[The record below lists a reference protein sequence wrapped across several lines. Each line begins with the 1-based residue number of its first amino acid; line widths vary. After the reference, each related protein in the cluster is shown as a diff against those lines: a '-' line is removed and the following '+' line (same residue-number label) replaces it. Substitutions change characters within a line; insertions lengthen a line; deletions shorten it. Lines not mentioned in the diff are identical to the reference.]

1 MELTRGVLKSFAK
14 ITDDSSNK
22 KTSTSVHATAVVVD
36 GKKYAQID
44 GSTVLTPIS
53 ETTDVQT
60 GDRILVSVE
69 NHSAV
74 VIGNFTYPPSARTAN
89 KALEESERA
98 SNTANSAVEKAETA
112 QTLASESQTL
122 SSQAN
127 AASSQA
133 IAAAQAASTAAQ
145 NAQSIAQEASNIASA
160 AQTSAN
166 DSLAATAEAQKQI
179 ESLNTE
185 VNTVKS
191 DVASARAEATAQI
204 TALTETMTAD
214 YAKKTEVTAVEG
226 RLTAEISKSAAELR
240 TTMSENYTAKSEAVS
255 LEERL
260 QSQITQNAE
269 GLTSVASRTTKLE
282 TDTTEAQKQIDAAK
296 ASAATAQSKADAAQT
311 AAANAQT
318 AADQAKAAAET
329 AASNAATAQSIAN
342 AAKTKA
348 DEADAAAKSAQ
359 DDLDAAKANLT
370 EVTNRVG
377 ATEEEIAAA
386 QSAVD
391 AAQAAADQAQSDA
404 TAAHTAASNA
414 QTAADKAKADAATA
428 QSAATAAQTKA
439 DNASAAAANAQTAA
453 DQAQADVNALKSR
466 VTTAETQIAQN
477 AEAITLRA
485 TKTELTNA
493 VNDIQVGG
501 RNLAL
506 KTGTK
511 AAITG
516 GNTTNQ
522 CVNIYTLSKNWTEF
536 AGKYVTISFDY
547 VYSEGATCTNSSVT
561 NSCIGIGMGAST
573 WNRPANIP
581 APSVAMSGHVSK
593 TFLVSSNVASHT
605 VVQARIDYLSGTC
618 TISNFKFEIGNKAT
632 DWTPAPEDQDA
643 ATQAVAND
651 LANNYYTKTQTDSA
665 IQVKADS
672 ILSTVSSTYQT
683 KDAMGN
689 YSTTAQMNSAI
700 NQSATSIKSEVSATY
715 ATNAKVDGIQ
725 VGGRNLLFNSKG
737 DSTTGWFFT
746 GTVVDDSRFG
756 KCIQKIAT
764 GTSEVLLGTP
774 RTAQVDKSAK
784 YTFSCYVWVNSYV
797 SSVDIWWLSDTESD
811 KKTTS
816 NGFVNT
822 IQILGNK
829 KFTPGQWNKVEITFT
844 TNSDDYTGYI
854 RIDNNGSTTSG
865 SNASLYIT
873 RLKLERGTKATDWT
887 PAPEDVDS
895 SIGEVKTIAEQT
907 ATKIGWIVKSG
918 TSETNFTL
926 TDRTATLVAQTI
938 SLNGN
943 VKVNGAMIVDG
954 AVTASKIAANSIT
967 ANKLAIGDFTNYC
980 TVNPNYPDTML
991 PTSFTYGG
999 TIVNGTADT
1008 GSYVIRKANESQT
1021 YLMFC
1026 DFTPMCFNAGDE
1038 LYFYGNIPNFST
1050 TDCSGR
1056 VVIWLYDSNKKYVRE
1071 FTLWSGTF
1079 KASTWNKV
1087 SGGKPFTGANI
1098 NGARYFLIGIDSGN
1112 ASHHIGACDLIC
1124 RKKSSGAL
1132 IVDGTITT
1140 NKLAANSITTAK
1152 LATDAIKSTNYAYS
1166 SGNFST
1172 AGTFLDLSTGIIR
1185 SKNFA
1190 IDSSGNAYLN
1200 GKIQA
1205 SSGTIGRYTITAT
1218 SLYAGTGSSQA
1229 GIGGNQAFWA
1239 GSTTSDSA
1247 PFRVSYSGQLVA
1259 KDLASIN
1266 SIKIY
1271 DEMNEEYFTL
1281 AQASASEI
1289 VFPSMSYFTK
1299 VVSFEDTT
1307 TIEAL
1312 VARNIAGD
1320 LTPNLDNSYNLG
1332 DVSKVYHLI
1341 YSRGVRLGMSTYS
1354 ASNGYVSTLWKDNA
1368 WHDLLVRNSDGLTT
1382 GIGWLGS
1389 ADYASVLQLRSR
1401 TVMLRNSSGNSTL
1414 SDERLKKNFSSLK
1427 RWEGF
1432 YLDLEP
1438 TAYQYKNGSSGR
1450 NHIGYRAQQVESAL
1464 EKNGLTTKD
1473 FAGFVKYHISPDDE
1487 SFNGYETEYG
1497 LIYTEFTALNTYMT
1511 QKNVKAIKELDRRF
1525 TVLDGKV
1532 SSTYARIGS
1541 AEERIDKLE
1550 KENKQLKEEIAQL
1563 KMAA

>member
-22 KTSTSVHATAVVVD
+22 KTSTSVHATAVVVE

-89 KALEESERA
+89 KALEESERD

-145 NAQSIAQEASNIASA
+145 NAQSIAQEASNTASA

-179 ESLNTE
+179 EALNTE

-204 TALTETMTAD
+204 EALTETMTAD

-269 GLTSVASRTTKLE
+269 GLTSVVSRTTKLE

-318 AADQAKAAAET
+318 AADQAKSAAET

-453 DQAQADVNALKSR
+453 DQAKADVNALKSR

-501 RNLAL
+501 RNLACGTN
-506 KTGTK
+506 KGTSGWGWSTGNADTSTREEVTENGIRCCKFTK
-511 AAITG
+511 NSTAVGAWSVIIY
-516 GNTTNQ
+516 N
-522 CVNIYTLSKNWTEF
+522 NIGRNKYL
-536 AGKYVTISFDY
+536 AGKTYTVSFEVKASVRTAFNLYLKRGNGTDDLIGTTDKVINAYTTANQWAKCAWVVTLKDELPTTTDQA
-547 VYSEGATCTNSSVT
+547 VYLNGMSSASGVT
-561 NSCIGIGMGAST
+561 YIFRNLMI
-573 WNRPANIP
+573 
-581 APSVAMSGHVSK
+581 
-593 TFLVSSNVASHT
+593 
-605 VVQARIDYLSGTC
+605 
-618 TISNFKFEIGNKAT
+618 EEGNKPSA
-632 DWTPAPEDQDA
+632 WTPAPEDQDA
-643 ATQAVAND
+643 ATQAVANN

-715 ATNAKVDGIQ
+715 ATNAKVDAIQ

-737 DSTTGWFFT
+737 DSVTDWFFT

-756 KCIQKIAT
+756 KCIQKSTT
-764 GTSEVLLGTP
+764 GTSEVFLGTP

-784 YTFSCYVWVNSYV
+784 YTFSCYIWVNSYV
-797 SSVDIWWLSDTESD
+797 SSVDIYWLSDTESD

-816 NGFVNT
+816 NGYVNVL
-822 IQILGNK
+822 QILSPK
-829 KFTPGQWNKVEITFT
+829 KFTPGQWNRVEITFT

-854 RIDNNGSTTSG
+854 RVDNNGTTTSG
-865 SNASLYIT
+865 SNASMYVT
-873 RLKLERGTKATDWT
+873 RLKLEKGTKATDWT

-907 ATKIGWIVKSG
+907 ATKISWVVKSG
-918 TSETNFTL
+918 TSSTDFTL

-943 VKVNGAMIVDG
+943 VKVNGTMIVDG
-954 AVTASKIAANSIT
+954 AIT
-967 ANKLAIGDFTNYC
+967 
-980 TVNPNYPDTML
+980 
-991 PTSFTYGG
+991 
-999 TIVNGTADT
+999 
-1008 GSYVIRKANESQT
+1008 
-1021 YLMFC
+1021 
-1026 DFTPMCFNAGDE
+1026 
-1038 LYFYGNIPNFST
+1038 
-1050 TDCSGR
+1050 
-1056 VVIWLYDSNKKYVRE
+1056 
-1071 FTLWSGTF
+1071 
-1079 KASTWNKV
+1079 
-1087 SGGKPFTGANI
+1087 
-1098 NGARYFLIGIDSGN
+1098 
-1112 ASHHIGACDLIC
+1112 
-1124 RKKSSGAL
+1124 
-1132 IVDGTITT
+1132 
-1140 NKLAANSITTAK
+1140 
-1152 LATDAIKSTNYAYS
+1152 
-1166 SGNFST
+1166 
-1172 AGTFLDLSTGIIR
+1172 
-1185 SKNFA
+1185 
-1190 IDSSGNAYLN
+1190 
-1200 GKIQA
+1200 
-1205 SSGTIGRYTITAT
+1205 
-1218 SLYAGTGSSQA
+1218 
-1229 GIGGNQAFWA
+1229 
-1239 GSTTSDSA
+1239 
-1247 PFRVSYSGQLVA
+1247 
-1259 KDLASIN
+1259 
-1266 SIKIY
+1266 
-1271 DEMNEEYFTL
+1271 
-1281 AQASASEI
+1281 
-1289 VFPSMSYFTK
+1289 
-1299 VVSFEDTT
+1299 
-1307 TIEAL
+1307 
-1312 VARNIAGD
+1312 
-1320 LTPNLDNSYNLG
+1320 
-1332 DVSKVYHLI
+1332 
-1341 YSRGVRLGMSTYS
+1341 
-1354 ASNGYVSTLWKDNA
+1354 
-1368 WHDLLVRNSDGLTT
+1368 
-1382 GIGWLGS
+1382 
-1389 ADYASVLQLRSR
+1389 
-1401 TVMLRNSSGNSTL
+1401 
-1414 SDERLKKNFSSLK
+1414 
-1427 RWEGF
+1427 
-1432 YLDLEP
+1432 
-1438 TAYQYKNGSSGR
+1438 
-1450 NHIGYRAQQVESAL
+1450 
-1464 EKNGLTTKD
+1464 
-1473 FAGFVKYHISPDDE
+1473 
-1487 SFNGYETEYG
+1487 
-1497 LIYTEFTALNTYMT
+1497 
-1511 QKNVKAIKELDRRF
+1511 
-1525 TVLDGKV
+1525 
-1532 SSTYARIGS
+1532 
-1541 AEERIDKLE
+1541 
-1550 KENKQLKEEIAQL
+1550 
-1563 KMAA
+1563 